1 MSLFKEVTKTVSCKE
16 KDTVEVS
23 FELTKQEDVS
33 KIVNVSAS
41 CGCINP
47 SYDITGG
54 AVKVTMRAGE
64 IPQHLV
70 AEGNNAYE
78 TKKYVKVEFQDG
90 SEELLTIDAV
100 VSK

>member
-1 MSLFKEVTKTVSCKE
+1 MSLFKEVTKAISCKE
-16 KDTVEVS
+16 KDVVEVS
-23 FELTKQEDVS
+23 FELTKHEDVN

-47 SYDITGG
+47 SYDIAGG

-64 IPQHLV
+64 VPQHLV
-70 AEGNNAYE
+70 AEGNNTYE
-78 TKKYVKVEFQDG
+78 TKKFVKVQLQDG
-90 SEELLTIDAV
+90 TEELLTIDAI